1 MSIRRN
7 IFSNYVSQGYVTLV
21 GIIMVPLYIRHM
33 GPEAYGLVGF
43 FAMLQVWFNL
53 LDLGLTPTIARETAR
68 FHAGAMDALSFRR
81 LVRALEGVFLLV
93 AVAGTAALMAASTT
107 IASEWLQAARL
118 PVSEVQSS
126 VQLMAAIVALRW
138 MCGLYRGIV
147 SGSERLVWLGAY
159 NASIATLRSVP
170 VLAVLMY
177 VSATPTAF
185 FSFQFGVAALELGGL
200 TFFAYRL
207 LPGVSPEQQPPWQW
221 SPLKPVLKFSATIA
235 FTSLA
240 WALVTE
246 TDKLVLSR
254 ILPLADYGYFSAA
267 VLVASGIIILSAPIS
282 SAILPR
288 MARLHAEGKHSELIN
303 VYRNATQLVAVV
315 AAPAALVLA
324 VFAKQ
329 ALWAWTG
336 DVTLVEKAAPVLTLY
351 AAGYG
356 ILAISTFP
364 YFLQYATG
372 NLKLHFIGSALM
384 AILLVP
390 LLIWA
395 AMNYG
400 MTGAGWAWLIS
411 NSVYFM
417 VWVPLVHMRLVK
429 GLHSTWLI
437 TDIGIICIPV
447 LAFALLMDRFLQW
460 GGNRLETTISLCA
473 IGFVMLMAAGLF
485 SSSIREFV
493 VRKVR

>member
-7 IFSNYVSQGYVTLV
+7 ILSNYASQGYVTLV

-33 GPEAYGLVGF
+33 GAEAYGLVGF
-43 FAMLQVWFNL
+43 FAMLQVWFGL
-53 LDLGLTPTIARETAR
+53 LDLGLTPMIARETAR
-68 FHAGAMDALSFRR
+68 FHAGAMDALSYRR

-93 AVAGTAALMAASTT
+93 AVAGAAALIAASAT
-107 IASEWLQAARL
+107 IASEWLQAAKL
-118 PVSEVQSS
+118 PAPEVQSAL
-126 VQLMAAIVALRW
+126 QLMAGIIALRW

-147 SGSERLVWLGAY
+147 SGSERLIWLGAY
-159 NASIATLRSVP
+159 NAGIATLRSVP

-177 VSATPTAF
+177 ISATPTAF
-185 FSFQFGVAALELGGL
+185 FSFQFGIAILELGGL
-200 TFFAYRL
+200 TIFAYRL
-207 LPGVSPEQQPPWQW
+207 LPAVSPKQQLPWQW
-221 SPLKPVLKFSATIA
+221 SPLKPVLNFSATIA

-240 WALVTE
+240 WALVSE

-267 VLVASGIIILSAPIS
+267 VLVASGILILTAPIS

-315 AAPAALVLA
+315 AAPAAMLLA
-324 VFAKQ
+324 MFAKQ
-329 ALWAWTG
+329 VLWAWTG
-336 DVTLVEKAAPVLTLY
+336 DANLVEKATPVLTLY
-351 AAGYG
+351 AVGYG

-364 YFLQYATG
+364 YYLQYANG

-390 LLIWA
+390 SLIWA
-395 AMNYG
+395 ALNYG

-411 NSVYFM
+411 NSVYFI
-417 VWVPLVHMRLVK
+417 VWVPLVHIRLAK
-429 GLHSTWLI
+429 GLHLTWLI
-437 TDIGIICIPV
+437 IDIGIIYIPM
-447 LAFALLMDRFLQW
+447 LALALLIDSFLQW
-460 GGNRLETTISLCA
+460 GGNRLETTISLCG
-473 IGFVMLMAAGLF
+473 IGFAMLIAAGLC
-485 SSSIREFV
+485 SSSIRKFL
-493 VRKVR
+493 VRKRH